1 MASSSSVFVKQLEG
15 VEASWHEEAWFR
27 TALNQFAVILI
38 LAIVIL
44 GIIRPLLNRI
54 LVPAATTSAG
64 LADSEDDLDLDQIEV
79 GEGESLAL
87 AAVAALVE

>member
-1 MASSSSVFVKQLEG
+1 MMRKIEALVSDAIGIDVNRGDSLTVSSSAFVKQLEG
-15 VEASWHEEAWFR
+15 VEAAWHEEAWFR

-54 LVPAATTSAG
+54 LVPSATTSRRH
-64 LADSEDDLDLDQIEV
+64 S
-79 GEGESLAL
+79 
-87 AAVAALVE
+87 